1 MPKVTTNTGT
11 NASAIRVT
19 RLKPNYPALCFI
31 ALMKVRSQERLD
43 ASLSFHYLL
52 SLVYSLLEAFSNAP
66 EGGSTPK
73 STHSIIGLGLV
84 PCWHLWTILGNSV
97 PQPISVTNRYWLMTS
112 ESRACSWLAT
122 AKYTLNRILN
132 MTALSLLY
140 FALHCFLTRL
150 LPVSFLS
157 GHLSLPSYHNHPT
170 FSIIGCTLRWYFLEE
185 YWPL

>member
-11 NASAIRVT
+11 NDSAIRII

-31 ALMKVRSQERLD
+31 ALMKVRSQERPD
-43 ASLSFHYLL
+43 ASLSSRYLL

-112 ESRACSWLAT
+112 ESRACSLLAT
-122 AKYTLNRILN
+122 AKYTENRILN
-132 MTALSLLY
+132 VTALSLL
-140 FALHCFLTRL
+140 HLTFHPLNSWL
-150 LPVSFLS
+150 LPIGFLS
-157 GHLSLPSYHNHPT
+157 SHLLLPSYNNNPP
-170 FSIIGCTLRWYFLEE
+170 FYQCRVYS
-185 YWPL
+185 